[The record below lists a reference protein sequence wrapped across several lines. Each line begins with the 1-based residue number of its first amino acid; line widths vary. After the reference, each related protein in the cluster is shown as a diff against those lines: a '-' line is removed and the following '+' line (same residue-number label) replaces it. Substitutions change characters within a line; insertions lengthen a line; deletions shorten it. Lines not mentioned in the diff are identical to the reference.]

1 MSEIKDQSLDDT
13 LKELLQ
19 QEETKPVKNTGDK
32 SAEKPKRKRRT
43 KAQIEA
49 DKKAAEEAAKFTVE
63 EATALMTEPE
73 EVIIPE
79 VIPDTAED
87 LMDDVVE
94 STEEVSQPEPEVFQ
108 PELVLDNEADAQPDV
123 VEEKEP
129 PKPRQKPAPGEIF
142 EALKAKK
149 DVEPISKYIGKHCV
163 LFALTPTYRA
173 PHVSTRMKPYK
184 GFVTVIEDPKNGFV
198 KVQFLRQ
205 GFGLCTAYMDAET
218 IINLIGGDENVVVQQ
233 E

>member
-19 QEETKPVKNTGDK
+19 QEDTKQVENTE
-32 SAEKPKRKRRT
+32 ATPTEKPKRKRRT

-49 DKKAAEEAAKFTVE
+49 DKKAAEAAKFTVE
-63 EATALMTEPE
+63 EVTQLMTTSE

-79 VIPDTAED
+79 VIPDTPED
-87 LMDDVVE
+87 LKDDVVE
-94 STEEVSQPEPEVFQ
+94 TAEEVVQPEPEAFE
-108 PELVLDNEADAQPDV
+108 PEVVPDTEADAQPDV

-129 PKPRQKPAPGEIF
+129 AKPRSKPAPGEIF

-149 DVEPISKYIGKHCV
+149 DVQPVSKYVGKHCV
-163 LFALTPTYRA
+163 LFNLTPTYRT
-173 PHVSTRMKPYK
+173 PHVSTRMKPYR
-184 GFVTVIEDPKNGFV
+184 GFVTVVEDPRNGFV

-218 IINLIGGDENVVVQQ
+218 IINLIGGDENAVVQQ

>member
-19 QEETKPVKNTGDK
+19 QEKDGPKPV
-32 SAEKPKRKRRT
+32 EKPKRKRRT

-49 DKKAAEEAAKFTVE
+49 DKKAAEA
-63 EATALMTEPE
+63 EATKSTDEPPVE
-73 EVIIPE
+73 DTQEVSTPE
-79 VIPDTAED
+79 VILDTPED
-87 LMDDVVE
+87 LKDDVVE
-94 STEEVSQPEPEVFQ
+94 SSEEIVQPDPEVFEPEVV
-108 PELVLDNEADAQPDV
+108 PDTEVDIQPDV

-129 PKPRQKPAPGEIF
+129 PKSRLKPAPGEIF

-149 DVEPISKYIGKHCV
+149 DAQPISKYIGKHCV
-163 LFALTPTYRA
+163 LFNLTPTYRA
-173 PHVSTRMKPYK
+173 PHVSTRMKPYR
-184 GFVTVIEDPKNGFV
+184 GFVTVVEDPRNGFI

-218 IINLIGGDENVVVQQ
+218 IINLIGGDENVVVSQ